1 MVNVQQP
8 GDYGAVPDEVAKS
21 MLATDAQPGAQ
32 APSKAAPADAQK
44 APAPEPIPTWEEK
57 VKEAG
62 LTEPQARGIMREVMA
77 NGYYQREFVA
87 LGGEVRFTLRSRD
100 GFTRNR
106 LAEARDTIR
115 SNDARVHTQ
124 VEFRT
129 LLAGSLV
136 VYNGAA
142 LKFADPSDTAAM
154 YEANAAR
161 LAFID
166 RLSDPVLDI
175 MMRRLGEFDR
185 WVYAAMWDGAVTA
198 F

>member
-1 MVNVQQP
+1 MDNVQAP
-8 GDYGAVPDEVAKS
+8 GNYDDLPAEIAKAQ
-21 MLATDAQPGAQ
+21 LAQGPN
-32 APSKAAPADAQK
+32 AAPAAPSPIVSKTD
-44 APAPEPIPTWEEK
+44 APAAVPTWEEK

-62 LTEPQARGIMREVMA
+62 LTEAQARGILREVMA
-77 NGYYQREFVA
+77 RGFYEREFTA
-87 LGGEVRFTLRSRD
+87 LGGEVRFTFRSRD

-115 SNDARVHTQ
+115 SNDVRVHTQ

-136 VYNGAA
+136 AYNGTA
-142 LKFADPSDTAAM
+142 LKFADPADTAAM

-161 LAFID
+161 VAFID
-166 RLSDPVLDI
+166 SKIPDPVLNI
-175 MMRRLGEFDR
+175 MMTRLGDFDK

>member
-1 MVNVQQP
+1 MVNVQSP
-8 GDYGAVPDEVAKS
+8 GNYDALPDEIAKS
-21 MLATDAQPGAQ
+21 MLATDAPQG
-32 APSKAAPADAQK
+32 APAPAKSPSPAKDEA
-44 APAPEPIPTWEEK
+44 APEPIPTWEEK
-57 VKEAG
+57 VKEVG
-62 LTEPQARGIMREVMA
+62 LSEAQARGIMREVMA
-77 NGYYQREFVA
+77 NGYYQREFTA
-87 LGGEVRFTLRSRD
+87 LGGAVHFTLRSRD

-106 LAEARDTIR
+106 LAEARDGLR
-115 SNDARVHTQ
+115 SNDVRVHTQ

-136 VYNGAA
+136 VYNGTA
-142 LKFADPSDTAAM
+142 LRYADPSDTAAM

-166 RLSDPVLDI
+166 KLPDPVLDI
-175 MMRRLGEFDR
+175 MMRRLSEFDR